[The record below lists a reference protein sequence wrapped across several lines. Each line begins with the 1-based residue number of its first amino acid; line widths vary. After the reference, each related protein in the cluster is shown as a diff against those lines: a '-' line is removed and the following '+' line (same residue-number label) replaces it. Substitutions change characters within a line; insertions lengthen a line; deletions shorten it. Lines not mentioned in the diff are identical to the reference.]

1 MILRLLCDTCGPSYP
16 RQSDPDPPSSGSP
29 ASGDS
34 GGTYR
39 IMVTLKNHRE
49 KEENRLKRRQEVPD
63 VDAPREEAWGPCAV
77 GVQDYSI

>member
-1 MILRLLCDTCGPSYP
+1 MTPVAPVSP

-39 IMVTLKNHRE
+39 IMVSLKNHRG
-49 KEENRLKRRQEVPD
+49 KENRRQEVPD
-63 VDAPREEAWGPCAV
+63 VDTPGEEAWGPCAV
-77 GVQDYSI
+77 GVQDYST